1 MIFHSDVILPEGV
14 YIYGIMVYIYIL
26 VGGLAPWNFM
36 TSPIGGMMIQSTG
49 VQTHPYGHDM
59 VCDVCISKATME
71 KSFLK
76 ASSSLSSSSF
86 VSYNVVP
93 PQ

>member
-36 TSPIGGMMIQSTG
+36 TSPIGGMMIQSDELIFFRG
-49 VQTHPYGHDM
+49 VETTNHIYKTKNMTLGLSEN
-59 VCDVCISKATME
+59 DVKTIPS
-71 KSFLK
+71 
-76 ASSSLSSSSF
+76 
-86 VSYNVVP
+86 NG
-93 PQ
+93 